1 MQRIIYSFFLILIS
15 AFVLIVAFLS
25 TFGVETAKFNNIVI
39 KEIKKKDPN
48 IQLSLDKIKV
58 KFDIKKIQLYLS
70 TVKPQIIFQDIR
82 IPINEIKL
90 YSKIISILK
99 SKSEINRVIVS
110 LENFNAKDVQKLAIR
125 IKPSNFK
132 TYLLNNVKNG
142 EIEKT
147 GAAL

>member
-90 YSKIISILK
+90 YSKIINK
-99 SKSEINRVIVS
+99 S
-110 LENFNAKDVQKLAIR
+110 LQC
-125 IKPSNFK
+125 
-132 TYLLNNVKNG
+132 
-142 EIEKT
+142 
-147 GAAL
+147 

>member
-58 KFDIKKIQLYLS
+58 KFDIKKI
-70 TVKPQIIFQDIR
+70 KIR
-82 IPINEIKL
+82 A
-90 YSKIISILK
+90 
-99 SKSEINRVIVS
+99 R
-110 LENFNAKDVQKLAIR
+110 
-125 IKPSNFK
+125 
-132 TYLLNNVKNG
+132 
-142 EIEKT
+142 
-147 GAAL
+147 